1 MAEAENKAKLEQFVE
16 LYEKREELKTQSREV
31 NAEFKALND
40 WVHEVL
46 MTQPVGHTV
55 VLNQPPGRSWKR
67 TQYGIKLKSKTK
79 VGGLN
84 SALIGNAYT
93 EFQTNFSKRI
103 VTEQEREAYLEA
115 IKQMRNSKKE
125 ITQEVHFVKT

>member
-1 MAEAENKAKLEQFVE
+1 MTDSENKAKLEQFVE

-40 WVHEVL
+40 WVHEIL
-46 MTQPVGHTV
+46 ETQPEGYTV
-55 VLNQPPGRSWKR
+55 VLNQPQGRSWKR
-67 TQYGIKLKSKTK
+67 PQYGIKLKSKTK

-84 SALIGNAYT
+84 AALIGNAYT
-93 EFQTNFSKRI
+93 EFQTKCKRI
-103 VTEQEREAYLEA
+103 VTEQEREAYLET

-125 ITQEVHFVKT
+125 TTREVHFVKT